1 MSENVDLKAQAAYLH
16 EESVL
21 VALEWAEITHLH
33 PFGPTPAV
41 RAYLLD
47 PTTANALALVSES
60 LAAERERASWV
71 ASAALALHERVN
83 YLLASHEQGQPYDP
97 AVARV
102 IRRQLDAVLHPRPP
116 ERAERYPEGAPETT
130 DAAEH
135 GEAF

>member
-1 MSENVDLKAQAAYLH
+1 MSATRNVDPKARTDR
-16 EESVL
+16 EDSVL
-21 VALEWAEITHLH
+21 AAEKWADVAHLH
-33 PFGPTPAV
+33 PSGPTPAV

-116 ERAERYPEGAPETT
+116 EKAERYPEGAPE
-130 DAAEH
+130 AA
-135 GEAF
+135 GEPDHEESF